1 MNLPEGMTARLAADH
16 PYPRAFLTVSGAH
29 LYGFPSKD
37 SDIDL
42 RGVHVLPLE
51 EIVGLDTGDETITL
65 MWDHDGV
72 EADAV
77 THDLA
82 KFCALLLRR
91 NGYVLEQVM
100 SPLVVATSEVHAE
113 LKALV
118 PGLVTS
124 NHAHHYLGFA
134 RSQWQLFERSRELKP
149 SSLHVPGAAHRNP
162 PDADGRG
169 RGRPD
174 PPHRSVLHAGPD
186 RGQARR
192 RARRPPGGRP
202 GTSRLHDDVAALT
215 TRLEDERGRSDLPEF
230 PRTAAPSTTW
240 WFGPAYAGT
249 CGASPACHRLYGP
262 FWTQPPGAVAT
273 YQSARTR

>member
-1 MNLPEGMTARLAADH
+1 MTARLAADH

-149 SSLHVPGAAHRNP
+149 LLYTFRVLLTGIHLMRTGEVEADLTHLTGPSYMPDLIEAKRAAEHGALP
-162 PDADGRG
+162 EDA
-169 RGRPD
+169 
-174 PPHRSVLHAGPD
+174 
-186 RGQARR
+186 
-192 RARRPPGGRP
+192 P

-230 PRTAAPSTTW
+230 PANRRAL
-240 WFGPAYAGT
+240 
-249 CGASPACHRLYGP
+249 HDL
-262 FWTQPPGAVAT
+262 VV
-273 YQSARTR
+273 RTRLR